1 MTTTQALSAG
11 KFSLCLGPFPVTANH
26 PLRSTWTPSELISLI
41 SQDRASCRMCP
52 SSLIFDLQP
61 PFGVSGFSTPWQL
74 AWIPLPWT
82 PWMLDP
88 ESPWGPCTA
97 FSFKLL
103 ILGMCACSKGPAF
116 PAQAETLIYCPE
128 ARVHTHTLPIG
139 DSLWGLP
146 LSRAPFCTREAR
158 QRQGVWHSQN
168 ISRCLAERSNERSSS
183 AQHKRGLREQPG
195 GLAQR

>member
-11 KFSLCLGPFPVTANH
+11 KFSLRLGPFPVTANY

-41 SQDRASCRMCP
+41 SQDRASCRICP

-88 ESPWGPCTA
+88 ESPWGPRTA

-103 ILGMCACSKGPAF
+103 ILGMCACNECPAF

-128 ARVHTHTLPIG
+128 ARVHTHTLCPSG
-139 DSLWGLP
+139 TACEGSPWAGL
-146 LSRAPFCTREAR
+146 LSAPEKLDKDKGCDIQRTFPGASQREAMR
-158 QRQGVWHSQN
+158 GQVQPNTNEDSGNSQV
-168 ISRCLAERSNERSSS
+168 A
-183 AQHKRGLREQPG
+183 
-195 GLAQR
+195 